1 MNNLQ
6 ALRMDVSIGEVKMP
20 IAALGV
26 VNTFVVLALIPL
38 VDKVVYPLLERRG
51 IRPTQLQRIGK
62 ILESYQ
68 IWHIIFYR
76 KFS

>member
-6 ALRMDVSIGEVKMP
+6 ALRMDVSIGEVKTP

-26 VNTFVVLALIPL
+26 VNTFVVLVLIPL

-62 ILESYQ
+62 VAMRSNTMYLIPM
-68 IWHIIFYR
+68 
-76 KFS
+76 

>member
-6 ALRMDVSIGEVKMP
+6 ALRMDVSIGEVKTP

-62 ILESYQ
+62 ILASYQ
-68 IWHIIFYR
+68 IWQNIFDK